1 MSSFAKLLVKG
12 PDAHALLD
20 RLVANAVP
28 TEPGRTVY
36 TGMLNERGGYE
47 SDFTITCVDADEYM
61 VVTGSAQAVR
71 DRDVIERELSKSNLR
86 CAVVDVTALYAM
98 IAVMGP
104 RSRELMQRVSTDDF
118 SNEAFPF
125 GTSREIDLGYAT
137 VRATRL
143 TYVGELGWELYTPVE
158 FAVGVY
164 ETLLAAGRDLGV
176 ANAGYYAIDSL
187 RLEKGYRA
195 WGRELSPDIT
205 PYEAGLGFAVALD
218 KPGGF
223 RGQAK
228 LAALKGQVPSRRVAS
243 LVVDA
248 PHTNL
253 WGGELILRDGAP
265 AGFVTSAAF
274 GHTIGRP
281 VALGIVNAGDAPLT
295 KRVARGR
302 PLGDRPRRREVSR
315 RPCR

>member
-1 MSSFAKLLVKG
+1 
-12 PDAHALLD
+12 
-20 RLVANAVP
+20 
-28 TEPGRTVY
+28 
-36 TGMLNERGGYE
+36 
-47 SDFTITCVDADEYM
+47 M

-71 DRDVIERELSKSNLR
+71 DRDVIERELAKANLR
-86 CAVVDVTALYAM
+86 CTVVDVTPMVAM

-118 SNEAFPF
+118 TTEAFPF

-164 ETLLAAGRDLGV
+164 ETLLSAGRELGV

-195 WGRELSPDIT
+195 WGRELTPDIT
-205 PYEAGLGFAVALD
+205 PWEAGLGFAVALD

-223 RGQAK
+223 KGRAR
-228 LAALKGQVPSRRVAS
+228 LADLKGQAPARRIVS

-265 AGFVTSAAF
+265 VGFVTSAAF

-281 VALGIVNAGDAPLT
+281 VALGV
-295 KRVARGR
+295 
-302 PLGDRPRRREVSR
+302 VSR
-315 RPCR
+315 GDGAADKAWIDSGSYEIDLAGERYMAAVSLKAPYDPASLRVKS